1 MSYYNLGKDIVLG
14 EDVDHFDPVLENEEH
29 YQMAM
34 GELQAQN
41 ISEQQCN
48 NSASNCTLF
57 EDMMYDF
64 AMIEKYISVVVPIF
78 FGIIVIVGLIG
89 NALVVIVVLCNPQ
102 MRSTTNLL
110 IINLAIADL
119 LFIVVCVP
127 FTAWDYA
134 LSYWPFGEVCCRIV
148 QYFIHVCAYAS
159 IYTLVLMSLDRFLAV
174 VHPIASMS
182 IRTEKNAYWAI
193 GTTWITVL
201 VLCIPTLI
209 TYNIFIDERE
219 NGQLYFYCTFNSTDF
234 NHGLFQLCFFISSY
248 VVPLALAFILY
259 MLMLKR
265 LWFGVVPGGQMSTE
279 SVRCKKRVTRLV
291 VVVVVIFAVCWMPIQ
306 VVLVLKSFNAYPMR
320 SSNIVIQIVAHVLA
334 YTNSCVNPILYAFLS
349 ENFRKAFRKVIACNN
364 NNSSSSNRQQTF
376 TRNEVERTGAEITT
390 ATQTKLTRLTNG
402 NV

>member
-1 MSYYNLGKDIVLG
+1 MFQSEEDLSSSSAVL
-14 EDVDHFDPVLENEEH
+14 DR
-29 YQMAM
+29 AK
-34 GELQAQN
+34 QN
-41 ISEQQCN
+41 ISQALCDRLLTN
-48 NSASNCTLF
+48 CSFTSNRNETDTETGL
-57 EDMMYDF
+57 DLMMID
-64 AMIEKYISVVVPIF
+64 KYISIIVPIF
-78 FGIIVIVGLIG
+78 FGIIVVVGLIG

-134 LSYWPFGEVCCRIV
+134 LSYWPFGLVCCRIV

-174 VHPIASMS
+174 VHPITSMS

-193 GTTWITVL
+193 GATWITVL
-201 VLCIPTLI
+201 VLCIPALF
-209 TYNIFIDERE
+209 TYNILTEERE
-219 NGQLYFYCTFNSTDF
+219 AGQFFDYCLFNFTDY

-248 VVPLALAFILY
+248 VVPLTLAFILY

-306 VVLVLKSFNAYPMR
+306 LVLVLKSFNAYPMR
-320 SSNIVIQIVAHVLA
+320 SVNIVIQIVGQVLA
-334 YTNSCVNPILYAFLS
+334 YMNSCVNPILYAFLS
-349 ENFRKAFRKVIACNN
+349 ENFRKAFRKVIACNT
-364 NNSSSSNRQQTF
+364 SNRQFSNLTM
-376 TRNEVERTGAEITT
+376 RNDGERTGGEITI
-390 ATQTKLTRLTNG
+390 ASHTKLTKLTNG